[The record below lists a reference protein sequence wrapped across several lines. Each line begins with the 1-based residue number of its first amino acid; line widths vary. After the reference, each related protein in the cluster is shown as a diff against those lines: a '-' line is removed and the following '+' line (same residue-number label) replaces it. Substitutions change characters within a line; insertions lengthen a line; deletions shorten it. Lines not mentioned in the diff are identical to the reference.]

1 MLTVYMPTPIGDVF
15 RVTPDQTEWNGQY
28 RKQGAITVPV
38 RDKFLADSE
47 RLIPISPAVSGF
59 FQNLSPTNYGV
70 YILLFEEYRKFYVGI
85 AARYS
90 YINAAGVLVN
100 IINPEGFLTRLC
112 KHRVKCTGSRANIN
126 HTDYNGQGWRNL
138 AMRRWQDHN
147 ARREIDIMGDCKI
160 SIVNYSD
167 NTPNES
173 HDNRVEHEVNDK
185 GKFEWLE
192 QHIADGHLHE
202 FVGNRYKGYSCFART
217 HMPAEYVNSTV
228 PPLNVNE
235 LKQHPFPFLNAHPV
249 RRIRSVQFDRL

>member
-1 MLTVYMPTPIGDVF
+1 MLTVYTPAPIGDVF
-15 RVTPDQTEWNGQY
+15 RVTPDQTEWNGEY
-28 RKQGAITVPV
+28 EINGENMVPV
-38 RDKFLADSE
+38 RDNFLADGE

-59 FQNLSPTNYGV
+59 FQNLSQTNYGV

-90 YINAAGVLVN
+90 YINARGVLVN
-100 IINPEGFLTRLC
+100 IIQPEGFLTRLR

-126 HTDYNGQGWRNL
+126 HTDHNGQGWRNL

-167 NTPNES
+167 NTPNET
-173 HDNRVEHEVNDK
+173 HNNRAEHEVNDK

-192 QHIADGHLHE
+192 HYIANGHLNE
-202 FVGNRYKGYSCFART
+202 FVGDRYAGYSCFAHT
-217 HMPAEYVNSTV
+217 NQPAVHFPGLLVGLE
-228 PPLNVNE
+228 
-235 LKQHPFPFLNAHPV
+235 QHPFPFLNAHPV
-249 RRIRSVQFDRL
+249 RRIRSVQFAML